1 MTPLENRRRWI
12 GLALIVVAQFMVV
25 LDVAIVNVALPSIK
39 TDLHFSQESLQWIIT
54 AYAIIFG
61 GVLLLGGRLADLL
74 GRRRLFVAG
83 VAIFTF
89 ASLLNGLAWSEGS
102 LIAFRSLQGL
112 GAALLSPAAL
122 SILTTTFAQG
132 RERNL
137 ALGIWGAASGSGG
150 AAGVLLGGALT
161 SALNWSWIFFVNV
174 PVGILVLALT
184 PFLLRESR
192 AELDHRHF
200 DTAGAFSITAGLM
213 LLVYAMT
220 RAAQHGWATPETI
233 GLLATSAALVIGF
246 VVIELRSKAPLLP
259 LGIFRLRTLSASNL
273 SGFLLAAS
281 LFSQFFLLTLYMQQV
296 LHYSAL
302 KTGVAY
308 IALTLTIIVMA
319 GLAQALSTRFG
330 VRPVLAGGMFL
341 AAGGDRALCAA
352 PGARS
357 VLLGSLPGV
366 PPQRAWPRVRLHPDV
381 DRCTDRRSP
390 LRGRRG
396 VRVDQHEPADR
407 RRDRSRGRDH
417 DRDDGH
423 GELRPGASR
432 CEPARRR
439 CAHSRLHDHVLRP
452 RGNRSRG
459 RARGGAHDRVGA
471 GGGRGGARRGRCNAG
486 GSMNAIEYDRD
497 THEINDVLTQ
507 LKGLV
512 LVQPI
517 LEARGVSNEELERHT
532 GEIDRVRAQLAELV
546 RSSGGGVQR
555 TAAA

>member
-1 MTPLENRRRWI
+1 
-12 GLALIVVAQFMVV
+12 
-25 LDVAIVNVALPSIK
+25 
-39 TDLHFSQESLQWIIT
+39 
-54 AYAIIFG
+54 
-61 GVLLLGGRLADLL
+61 
-74 GRRRLFVAG
+74 
-83 VAIFTF
+83 
-89 ASLLNGLAWSEGS
+89 
-102 LIAFRSLQGL
+102 
-112 GAALLSPAAL
+112 
-122 SILTTTFAQG
+122 
-132 RERNL
+132 
-137 ALGIWGAASGSGG
+137 
-150 AAGVLLGGALT
+150 
-161 SALNWSWIFFVNV
+161 
-174 PVGILVLALT
+174 
-184 PFLLRESR
+184 
-192 AELDHRHF
+192 
-200 DTAGAFSITAGLM
+200 M

-220 RAAQHGWATPETI
+220 RAAQHGWATAETI

-330 VRPVLAGGMFL
+330 VRPVLAGGMFVAAAAIALYAQLPVHGQYFWDLFPAFLLSGLGL
-341 AAGGDRALCAA
+341 AFAFIPMSIGALT
-352 PGARS
+352 
-357 VLLGSLPGV
+357 GV
-366 PPQRAWPRVRLHPDV
+366 R
-381 DRCTDRRSP
+381 P

-452 RGNRSRG
+452 RGNRGRG

-471 GGGRGGARRGRCNAG
+471 GGGRGGARRGRCDAG

-555 TAAA
+555 AAAA